1 MSESKD
7 GGGKSVFS
15 GIKTGSS
22 NVVSGIKQSTEKI
35 ASSGSKAISGVA
47 SGGSKAIH
55 AISSPIESAV
65 RKTVDKANDS
75 LHGKSSSHSTTSD
88 KELVATEG
96 GITGG
101 NEGSNSSATAE
112 NQTQTAHEEVGP
124 ATCPNETTIGAPRE
138 THQEEQATTMDAT
151 SAGAT
156 LDEAK
161 PGFLGNVENMAN
173 KIFVAPVRGAAG
185 KVAEGGNKLF
195 VNPVKDASKKA
206 KDVLHINSKG
216 ASRGIYTA
224 QKEEE
229 VDIADVPPDETLKK
243 MDIIINKQLKDVSI
257 QDYYATAWSEGD
269 GTNKPPLYGPWLK
282 DSGKEKITVGK
293 WEFAAANTD
302 FLGEWDGE
310 KYNQKRTVSFEFNK
324 QIPFQMGPTLAKVK
338 HTHYCRVEANDKCV
352 LAMTIDMSGVPYSD
366 CFKVEIRWV
375 ATRSGKSDLAI
386 QVGLFVNFVKSTI
399 MAGKIRSGT
408 TDQTTQQ
415 QVQLFRAIKEACGAD
430 SAEVVEKQKD
440 KEQDTSVG
448 RYQCSWLSNV
458 LPFMHKDALAGRDDE
473 IAISAKSAD
482 KKMKEVI
489 TVLRD
494 KDPSDTDPD
503 VLNQL
508 VVVNE
513 DRKSVV

>member
-15 GIKTGSS
+15 GIKTGGS
-22 NVVSGIKQSTEKI
+22 NVVSGIKQSTERI

-124 ATCPNETTIGAPRE
+124 ATYPNETTIGAPRE

-310 KYNQKRTVSFEFNK
+310 KYNQKRVCDVLFMLRCDMNISHLIFSFLIQTVSFEFNK

-338 HTHYCRVEANDKCV
+338 HTHYCRVEGNDKCV

-386 QVGLFVNFVKSTI
+386 QVGLFVNFVKST
-399 MAGKIRSGT
+399 M
-408 TDQTTQQ
+408 
-415 QVQLFRAIKEACGAD
+415 
-430 SAEVVEKQKD
+430 
-440 KEQDTSVG
+440 
-448 RYQCSWLSNV
+448 
-458 LPFMHKDALAGRDDE
+458 
-473 IAISAKSAD
+473 
-482 KKMKEVI
+482 
-489 TVLRD
+489 
-494 KDPSDTDPD
+494 
-503 VLNQL
+503 
-508 VVVNE
+508 
-513 DRKSVV
+513 

>member
-22 NVVSGIKQSTEKI
+22 NVVSAIKQSTEKV

-55 AISSPIESAV
+55 AISSPMESAV

-96 GITGG
+96 GISGSK
-101 NEGSNSSATAE
+101 EGSKSSVTAE
-112 NQTQTAHEEVGP
+112 YHTQTAHEEAAP
-124 ATCPNETTIGAPRE
+124 ATCPNEMTIGAPRE
-138 THQEEQATTMDAT
+138 THQEEQATQATTMDAT
-151 SAGAT
+151 SAAAGAT

-161 PGFLGNVENMAN
+161 PGFLGNVEHMTN
-173 KIFVAPVRGAAG
+173 KIFVAPVKGAAG

-216 ASRGIYTA
+216 ASRGIDTA

-229 VDIADVPPDETLKK
+229 VDIVDVPPDETLKK
-243 MDIIINKQLKDVSI
+243 MDVIINKQLKDVSI

-293 WEFAAANTD
+293 WEFAEANTD

-310 KYNQKRTVSFEFNK
+310 KYNQKRVCDVLF
-324 QIPFQMGPTLAKVK
+324 MLR
-338 HTHYCRVEANDKCV
+338 CDK
-352 LAMTIDMSGVPYSD
+352 
-366 CFKVEIRWV
+366 
-375 ATRSGKSDLAI
+375 
-386 QVGLFVNFVKSTI
+386 N
-399 MAGKIRSGT
+399 
-408 TDQTTQQ
+408 
-415 QVQLFRAIKEACGAD
+415 
-430 SAEVVEKQKD
+430 
-440 KEQDTSVG
+440 
-448 RYQCSWLSNV
+448 
-458 LPFMHKDALAGRDDE
+458 
-473 IAISAKSAD
+473 ISHLIFL
-482 KKMKEVI
+482 V
-489 TVLRD
+489 
-494 KDPSDTDPD
+494 DTDCIF
-503 VLNQL
+503 
-508 VVVNE
+508 
-513 DRKSVV
+513 